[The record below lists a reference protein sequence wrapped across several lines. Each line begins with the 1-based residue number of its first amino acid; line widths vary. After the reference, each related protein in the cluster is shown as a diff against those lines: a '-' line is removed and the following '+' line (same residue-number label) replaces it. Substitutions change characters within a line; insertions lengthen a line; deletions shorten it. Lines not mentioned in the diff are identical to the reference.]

1 MARPRHPMLWGP
13 TTLFASFL
21 RVLLRPENLSHRE
34 DLTRVSRLCG
44 AENTREKRA
53 LRRAGIRRGNS
64 LPEGE
69 IDAIAI
75 VIERDIISIIIIIIS
90 TIYTAIITAA
100 PRISMNEVRKK
111 LFTISLSGK
120 AAHWYKLLKNGDS
133 IDWEDIVPLF
143 YSKFYPPN
151 KTLLDTSC
159 SGSFTRKNEEFKR
172 DLLDRIQENTEGWE
186 NDKDRESGIIYDY
199 KCIEAFMDTNKF
211 RNMSAT
217 YGLDSQVVANL
228 YKAFASH
235 YELPKKNFDKYH
247 EPYKDKIDS
256 SVNKCVVVE
265 TVDNVIPEAYIEKT
279 PFPAKMKEYS
289 VISSAVNKS
298 EKKPKE
304 PEEQIKIE
312 PAVAIV
318 KDLVTENV
326 EDGHIIFCED
336 ASNIVSHPNKSKQVS
351 VPMLSVR
358 IGDHCYYG
366 LCDIG
371 ASVSAIPYELY
382 TEIMHEIGSCELE
395 DIDVVIHLANRE
407 TISPIGIVRDVEVL
421 CGKIKYPA
429 DFLVLGSAASD
440 HCPIIF
446 GRPFLNTCG
455 AIIDCKKEKIL
466 TRFAGEP
473 YEFNFSK
480 FTKTPYKA
488 DLPSN
493 DFKMEHVH
501 LLFLF
506 LIILCSNIWRIVKVK
521 LLGKKEMSLRK
532 FFVRQP
538 ILKHDLPV
546 EDLGTT
552 PPPKEDPVF
561 DLKPLP
567 DNLKYAHID
576 DKKIYPVIISSKL
589 SEIEEERLL
598 EILKKHRGAIGYTLD
613 DLKGISP
620 SICQHAINME
630 EDAKPVVEHQRRLI
644 PKMKEVVRNEVLK
657 LLEAGIIYP
666 IADSRWVSPVH
677 CVPKKGGMT
686 VVPNDNDEL
695 IPQRIVVGY
704 RMCIDF
710 RKVNKVT
717 KKDHYPLPFIDQML
731 ERCMSAIFHGF
742 CESIVEVFM
751 DDFSVYGNSF
761 DNCLR
766 NLDKVLQRCEETNL
780 VLNWE
785 KCHFMVNEGIVLG
798 HKISER
804 GIEVDRAKVEAIEK
818 MPYPRDVKGIRSV
831 LGHAGF
837 YRRFI
842 KDFSK
847 ISKPLTN
854 LLQKDVPFVFDDDCK
869 EAFETLKKAL
879 TTAPVVE
886 PPDWNLPFEIMCDAS
901 DFAVGAVLGQRVDKK
916 LNVIHYASK
925 TLDAAQRNYAT
936 TEKELLAVVF
946 ACDKF
951 RPYIV
956 DSKVTIHTD
965 HAAIRYLMTKKD
977 AKPRLIRWVLL
988 LQEFDLHIIDRKGAD
1003 NPVADNLSRLENIAY
1018 DPVPVNDSFPNE
1030 QLAVIKVSSRESP
1043 CASNELWRIIQEG
1056 FKPYNPDKLTRR
1068 EAVDSQ
1074 LNNTAL
1080 HMIQTSV
1087 GTKDLP
1093 RVRNYTTAKEAWD
1106 GLAAS
1111 CIGSESTRRNKY
1123 NALKNKAE
1131 GFMRLPDEDHQDM
1144 YSRLLIVADD
1154 FRLIGATHINDS
1166 WIKEKYIECMMPYV
1180 PIDVKTL
1187 VGRECYSS
1195 LSSQDAVHEMQALKV
1210 LEQNSHD
1217 SLNRAIVFWVDPS
1230 KAKEDNIKRNHKSG
1244 FTSFGPKTRSCYNCD
1259 DKRHFIAE
1267 CPYENRELHNGRLIP
1282 KDKSKESKGKYSKAP
1297 NKKFYNNKTKKGKR
1311 HPKVMLVTREEYSSD
1326 EVGSS
1331 CSEESEESSKELA
1344 AIVTTNIPSSSLFDS
1359 PNENP
1364 HNKNAHCFMARSS
1377 LDTSIVLSTQEEYT
1391 SGDDDVD
1398 DEEDATSNGLVA
1410 LASLSTNSSS
1420 PSESPNEVIHVEEE
1434 SCLMAK
1440 SSEVSSPSPSMPNIS
1455 SDLGVDDAS
1464 LKVKQELLEFD
1475 EFLLNLQGI
1484 NKKHVSNLMSRLAQ
1498 QTDMLEKKGQIERED
1513 SLEIHALKNALEES
1527 QETIAS
1533 LEERL
1538 ENLEEPQDEINKLT
1552 KARDHARA
1560 KTKLLKKEK
1569 AQFGVDHEKLVKDLD
1584 ELDKAHKALKSEYS
1598 LLSKSNEQL
1607 QIRLASY
1614 DVPSSSTPSCDHAN
1628 IVEENARLKDELA
1641 KASSPQSKLSLDDLL
1656 SKQRSNNGKE
1666 GLGYNA
1672 KAKKANKQKA
1682 KPAQEK
1688 KKDITNGEAPKGNT
1702 TNDDN
1707 AGNANPHYVLFKDYY
1722 GDVYAK
1728 YVGPYDGY
1736 VAWSI
1741 WDYAAGGSKWVLDSG
1756 CTSHMTGGK
1765 NLVKE
1770 LRPNINNITV
1780 SFGDNSTSEVLGFGK
1795 VVVAH
1800 NITLVDVMLVKTLGY
1815 NLLSVSALG
1824 KMGFAVFID
1833 NDIVVLLWSK
1843 TLKVAFVG
1851 YREHNLYVVDFSGT
1865 TTSSAMCLFG
1875 KADVGWLWHRRLAH
1889 VNMRTLQS
1897 LHKGNH
1903 IVGLMESVSFAKDRV
1918 CRACVEGK
1926 MHDSPH
1932 PSKTIISSK
1941 RILELLHV
1949 DLFGPVTHASLGAKK
1964 HCLVIVDDYS
1974 RYTWVYFLKTK
1985 DETQQIFIDF
1995 ATEVQRQ
2002 HNLLIKAIRS
2012 DNGSEF
2018 KNYTLNDFLSDEGI
2032 RHQYSA
2038 AYTPQQNG
2046 VAERKNRTLLD
2057 MARSMMA
2064 EYKSRYNFWAEA
2076 ISTACH
2082 SSNRLYLR
2090 KGLNKTPYEILTGN
2104 KPNISYF
2111 KVFGCKCFYQ
2121 IKGVRLSKFAP
2132 KALEGI
2138 FVGYGAE
2145 SHTYRVFDVSSGI
2158 IIESCSVK
2166 FEENDGSQVGQ
2177 VDVCAGD
2184 EIPQDAIVRMG
2195 VGFFRPIEG
2204 HGVASREGLCSTTV
2218 EPSSSQHQQTPSSE
2232 ANDAPTQE
2240 QEENPPSHVQD
2251 QGQDQP
2257 NQAHEVEHSQEI
2269 EEAQIEG
2276 QDGDP
2281 NDQVDQ
2287 VTPPRPRKTKEEIE
2301 ARRLARRDRILE
2313 IRGHTHDKV
2322 LGDVRAKVSTRR
2334 QLANFSN
2341 HHAYISVVEPK
2352 KVFEALEDSDWVD
2365 AMHEEL
2371 NNFKRNKVWTLVEKP
2386 KECRNV
2392 IGTKWIFKNKQDEF
2406 GNIVRNKARLV
2417 AQGFSQVEGIDF
2429 GETYAPVAP

>member
-1 MARPRHPMLWGP
+1 MPDDVPPVEAGKVVTM
-13 TTLFASFL
+13 
-21 RVLLRPENLSHRE
+21 E
-34 DLTRVSRLCG
+34 D
-44 AENTREKRA
+44 
-53 LRRAGIRRGNS
+53 INS
-64 LPEGE
+64 LRSSM
-69 IDAIAI
+69 DAQM
-75 VIERDIISIIIIIIS
+75 ESMRKLIS
-90 TIYTAIITAA
+90 
-100 PRISMNEVRKK
+100 E
-111 LFTISLSGK
+111 
-120 AAHWYKLLKNGDS
+120 LL
-133 IDWEDIVPLF
+133 
-143 YSKFYPPN
+143 
-151 KTLLDTSC
+151 
-159 SGSFTRKNEEFKR
+159 
-172 DLLDRIQENTEGWE
+172 
-186 NDKDRESGIIYDY
+186 
-199 KCIEAFMDTNKF
+199 
-211 RNMSAT
+211 
-217 YGLDSQVVANL
+217 
-228 YKAFASH
+228 
-235 YELPKKNFDKYH
+235 
-247 EPYKDKIDS
+247 
-256 SVNKCVVVE
+256 
-265 TVDNVIPEAYIEKT
+265 T
-279 PFPAKMKEYS
+279 P
-289 VISSAVNKS
+289 V
-298 EKKPKE
+298 
-304 PEEQIKIE
+304 
-312 PAVAIV
+312 
-318 KDLVTENV
+318 
-326 EDGHIIFCED
+326 
-336 ASNIVSHPNKSKQVS
+336 
-351 VPMLSVR
+351 
-358 IGDHCYYG
+358 
-366 LCDIG
+366 
-371 ASVSAIPYELY
+371 
-382 TEIMHEIGSCELE
+382 
-395 DIDVVIHLANRE
+395 
-407 TISPIGIVRDVEVL
+407 
-421 CGKIKYPA
+421 
-429 DFLVLGSAASD
+429 
-440 HCPIIF
+440 
-446 GRPFLNTCG
+446 
-455 AIIDCKKEKIL
+455 
-466 TRFAGEP
+466 
-473 YEFNFSK
+473 
-480 FTKTPYKA
+480 
-488 DLPSN
+488 
-493 DFKMEHVH
+493 
-501 LLFLF
+501 
-506 LIILCSNIWRIVKVK
+506 
-521 LLGKKEMSLRK
+521 
-532 FFVRQP
+532 
-538 ILKHDLPV
+538 
-546 EDLGTT
+546 
-552 PPPKEDPVF
+552 PPK
-561 DLKPLP
+561 
-567 DNLKYAHID
+567 
-576 DKKIYPVIISSKL
+576 
-589 SEIEEERLL
+589 
-598 EILKKHRGAIGYTLD
+598 
-613 DLKGISP
+613 
-620 SICQHAINME
+620 
-630 EDAKPVVEHQRRLI
+630 
-644 PKMKEVVRNEVLK
+644 
-657 LLEAGIIYP
+657 
-666 IADSRWVSPVH
+666 
-677 CVPKKGGMT
+677 
-686 VVPNDNDEL
+686 
-695 IPQRIVVGY
+695 
-704 RMCIDF
+704 
-710 RKVNKVT
+710 
-717 KKDHYPLPFIDQML
+717 
-731 ERCMSAIFHGF
+731 
-742 CESIVEVFM
+742 
-751 DDFSVYGNSF
+751 
-761 DNCLR
+761 
-766 NLDKVLQRCEETNL
+766 
-780 VLNWE
+780 
-785 KCHFMVNEGIVLG
+785 
-798 HKISER
+798 
-804 GIEVDRAKVEAIEK
+804 
-818 MPYPRDVKGIRSV
+818 
-831 LGHAGF
+831 
-837 YRRFI
+837 
-842 KDFSK
+842 
-847 ISKPLTN
+847 
-854 LLQKDVPFVFDDDCK
+854 
-869 EAFETLKKAL
+869 
-879 TTAPVVE
+879 APV
-886 PPDWNLPFEIMCDAS
+886 
-901 DFAVGAVLGQRVDKK
+901 
-916 LNVIHYASK
+916 
-925 TLDAAQRNYAT
+925 
-936 TEKELLAVVF
+936 
-946 ACDKF
+946 
-951 RPYIV
+951 
-956 DSKVTIHTD
+956 
-965 HAAIRYLMTKKD
+965 
-977 AKPRLIRWVLL
+977 
-988 LQEFDLHIIDRKGAD
+988 
-1003 NPVADNLSRLENIAY
+1003 LE
-1018 DPVPVNDSFPNE
+1018 
-1030 QLAVIKVSSRESP
+1030 
-1043 CASNELWRIIQEG
+1043 EG
-1056 FKPYNPDKLTRR
+1056 FNPYNPDKLTRR

-1093 RVRNYTTAKEAWD
+1093 RVRNYTTAKEAWE

-1123 NALKNKAE
+1123 NALRNQAE

-1144 YSRLLIVADD
+1144 YSRLLIVADS

-1217 SLNRAIVFWVDPS
+1217 SLNRAIGMSKGNNLALVVNPVEEVYPQEQYRASWSMSYPEDLECHYHDHMAFHAKSFWVDPS

-1311 HPKVMLVTREEYSSD
+1311 PPRVVLVTREEYSSD
-1326 EVGSS
+1326 EVESS
-1331 CSEESEESSKELA
+1331 SDDEGESSKEVA
-1344 AIVTTNIPSSSLFDS
+1344 AIVTTNIPSSSLFES

-1364 HNKNAHCFMARSS
+1364 HIKNAHCFMARSS
-1377 LDTSIVLSTQEEYT
+1377 LDTSIVLSTQEEYS

-1420 PSESPNEVIHVEEE
+1420 PSESPNEIIHVEEE

-1464 LKVKQELLEFD
+1464 LKVKQEMLEFD
-1475 EFLLNLQGI
+1475 EFMFNLQGI
-1484 NKKHVSNLMSRLAQ
+1484 NKKHVSNLMARLAQ
-1498 QTDMLEKKGQIERED
+1498 QNDMLEKKGQIERED

-1628 IVEENARLKDELA
+1628 IIEENARLKDELA

-1688 KKDITNGEAPKGNT
+1688 KKAITNGEAPKGNT
-1702 TNDDN
+1702 INDDN
-1707 AGNANPHYVLFKDYY
+1707 AGNANPHYVLFRDYY

-1741 WDYAAGGSKWVLDSG
+1741 WVPK
-1756 CTSHMTGGK
+1756 
-1765 NLVKE
+1765 
-1770 LRPNINNITV
+1770 
-1780 SFGDNSTSEVLGFGK
+1780 
-1795 VVVAH
+1795 
-1800 NITLVDVMLVKTLGY
+1800 TLVA
-1815 NLLSVSALG
+1815 N
-1824 KMGFAVFID
+1824 
-1833 NDIVVLLWSK
+1833 
-1843 TLKVAFVG
+1843 
-1851 YREHNLYVVDFSGT
+1851 
-1865 TTSSAMCLFG
+1865 
-1875 KADVGWLWHRRLAH
+1875 
-1889 VNMRTLQS
+1889 
-1897 LHKGNH
+1897 
-1903 IVGLMESVSFAKDRV
+1903 
-1918 CRACVEGK
+1918 
-1926 MHDSPH
+1926 
-1932 PSKTIISSK
+1932 K
-1941 RILELLHV
+1941 R
-1949 DLFGPVTHASLGAKK
+1949 GPIEK
-1964 HCLVIVDDYS
+1964 
-1974 RYTWVYFLKTK
+1974 WTK

-2002 HNLLIKAIRS
+2002 HNLLIMAIRS

-2046 VAERKNRTLLD
+2046 VAERKNRTLMD

-2111 KVFGCKCFYQ
+2111 KVFG
-2121 IKGVRLSKFAP
+2121 S
-2132 KALEGI
+2132 LEGI

-2145 SHTYRVFDVSSGI
+2145 SHTYRIFDIASGI
-2158 IIESCSVK
+2158 IIESCSVR

-2204 HGVASREGLCSTTV
+2204 HGVASREELCSTTV
-2218 EPSSSQHQQTPSSE
+2218 EPSSSQHQQTPSLE

-2257 NQAHEVEHSQEI
+2257 RIQDQPFDI
-2269 EEAQIEG
+2269 C

-2301 ARRLARRDRILE
+2301 ARRLARRDRTLE

-2352 KVFEALEDSDWVD
+2352 KVFEALEDSDWVE

-2429 GETYAPVAP
+2429 GETYAPVLQQMDVKSAFLNGPLHEEVYVKQPPGFEDLNFPNHVYKLDKALYGLKQAPRAWFEMSMMGEMKFFLGFEIKQLREGTFIDQAKYLQDMLKRFKMTELKGVATPMVTKCHLALDPNGGASRGGRRRSRHDRSSDEFASNAPRKSVTSRRKNKEVRENYKAMDSVSYSAIRLKNWYDDVPRDEEIAGRRYWCIEQEFIYKDIYEPMKNLRPMQAIDVDILAINDHFEDAIWVAGKMGLLEIMKIQCDYSPDLVKQFFATLAIRKDEEHTMEWMTGSTHCSATLRQFAGFLGVPVDGGRRLHGPQQTDKNALVHLYTSAGKIGQAKGLLPIYSQLLRFFRATICPSGGNNDALRGALVDLMHLSYKCARDVNEERDYTLDVMDFIFHEIHDAMVSRTTIPYAPYIQLLINNSVAVCDEDLSGYPLVKHHVKKAYKLKPVSSAVPAPDTFMRDARSSGFAPARHPDVPAMRKQVTRLSWFQRHILCMNIEIHKENYAASRERSEIKHTQAVILHKLSGDQGPPPQPPAHQGYSGWHSAQVPWSDLDDCLQRSNTSRRSPDAPDTDEEEEEAAYQSDDEDASE

>member
-1 MARPRHPMLWGP
+1 MTSPPLPPSPPPPLGAR
-13 TTLFASFL
+13 
-21 RVLLRPENLSHRE
+21 SHRRPGA
-34 DLTRVSRLCG
+34 LAFNAAVSR
-44 AENTREKRA
+44 RA
-53 LRRAGIRRGNS
+53 VGSALAVAPPPF
-64 LPEGE
+64 LPGWIWGVGE
-69 IDAIAI
+69 
-75 VIERDIISIIIIIIS
+75 R
-90 TIYTAIITAA
+90 
-100 PRISMNEVRKK
+100 
-111 LFTISLSGK
+111 
-120 AAHWYKLLKNGDS
+120 
-133 IDWEDIVPLF
+133 
-143 YSKFYPPN
+143 
-151 KTLLDTSC
+151 
-159 SGSFTRKNEEFKR
+159 
-172 DLLDRIQENTEGWE
+172 EGWE
-186 NDKDRESGIIYDY
+186 AM
-199 KCIEAFMDTNKF
+199 EAERRRQMRHEKNE
-211 RNMSAT
+211 R
-217 YGLDSQVVANL
+217 GL
-228 YKAFASH
+228 
-235 YELPKKNFDKYH
+235 
-247 EPYKDKIDS
+247 
-256 SVNKCVVVE
+256 
-265 TVDNVIPEAYIEKT
+265 
-279 PFPAKMKEYS
+279 
-289 VISSAVNKS
+289 
-298 EKKPKE
+298 
-304 PEEQIKIE
+304 
-312 PAVAIV
+312 
-318 KDLVTENV
+318 
-326 EDGHIIFCED
+326 G
-336 ASNIVSHPNKSKQVS
+336 
-351 VPMLSVR
+351 R
-358 IGDHCYYG
+358 I
-366 LCDIG
+366 
-371 ASVSAIPYELY
+371 
-382 TEIMHEIGSCELE
+382 
-395 DIDVVIHLANRE
+395 
-407 TISPIGIVRDVEVL
+407 
-421 CGKIKYPA
+421 
-429 DFLVLGSAASD
+429 
-440 HCPIIF
+440 
-446 GRPFLNTCG
+446 
-455 AIIDCKKEKIL
+455 
-466 TRFAGEP
+466 
-473 YEFNFSK
+473 
-480 FTKTPYKA
+480 
-488 DLPSN
+488 
-493 DFKMEHVH
+493 
-501 LLFLF
+501 
-506 LIILCSNIWRIVKVK
+506 
-521 LLGKKEMSLRK
+521 
-532 FFVRQP
+532 
-538 ILKHDLPV
+538 
-546 EDLGTT
+546 
-552 PPPKEDPVF
+552 
-561 DLKPLP
+561 
-567 DNLKYAHID
+567 
-576 DKKIYPVIISSKL
+576 
-589 SEIEEERLL
+589 
-598 EILKKHRGAIGYTLD
+598 
-613 DLKGISP
+613 
-620 SICQHAINME
+620 
-630 EDAKPVVEHQRRLI
+630 
-644 PKMKEVVRNEVLK
+644 
-657 LLEAGIIYP
+657 
-666 IADSRWVSPVH
+666 WVS
-677 CVPKKGGMT
+677 
-686 VVPNDNDEL
+686 
-695 IPQRIVVGY
+695 
-704 RMCIDF
+704 
-710 RKVNKVT
+710 
-717 KKDHYPLPFIDQML
+717 
-731 ERCMSAIFHGF
+731 
-742 CESIVEVFM
+742 
-751 DDFSVYGNSF
+751 
-761 DNCLR
+761 
-766 NLDKVLQRCEETNL
+766 
-780 VLNWE
+780 
-785 KCHFMVNEGIVLG
+785 
-798 HKISER
+798 
-804 GIEVDRAKVEAIEK
+804 
-818 MPYPRDVKGIRSV
+818 
-831 LGHAGF
+831 
-837 YRRFI
+837 
-842 KDFSK
+842 
-847 ISKPLTN
+847 
-854 LLQKDVPFVFDDDCK
+854 
-869 EAFETLKKAL
+869 
-879 TTAPVVE
+879 
-886 PPDWNLPFEIMCDAS
+886 
-901 DFAVGAVLGQRVDKK
+901 
-916 LNVIHYASK
+916 
-925 TLDAAQRNYAT
+925 
-936 TEKELLAVVF
+936 
-946 ACDKF
+946 
-951 RPYIV
+951 
-956 DSKVTIHTD
+956 
-965 HAAIRYLMTKKD
+965 
-977 AKPRLIRWVLL
+977 
-988 LQEFDLHIIDRKGAD
+988 
-1003 NPVADNLSRLENIAY
+1003 
-1018 DPVPVNDSFPNE
+1018 
-1030 QLAVIKVSSRESP
+1030 
-1043 CASNELWRIIQEG
+1043 ASNELWRIIQEG

-1217 SLNRAIVFWVDPS
+1217 SLNRAIVLLVDPS

-1311 HPKVMLVTREEYSSD
+1311 HPKVVLVTREEYSSD
-1326 EVGSS
+1326 EVASS
-1331 CSEESEESSKELA
+1331 SDDEEGSSKEVA
-1344 AIVTTNIPSSSLFDS
+1344 AIVTTNIPSSSLFES

-1364 HNKNAHCFMARSS
+1364 HIKNAHCFMATSS
-1377 LDTSIVLSTQEEYT
+1377 LDTSIVLSTQEEYS
-1391 SGDDDVD
+1391 SGDDEVD

-1420 PSESPNEVIHVEEE
+1420 PSESPNEIIHVEEE

-1440 SSEVSSPSPSMPNIS
+1440 SSE
-1455 SDLGVDDAS
+1455 
-1464 LKVKQELLEFD
+1464 
-1475 EFLLNLQGI
+1475 
-1484 NKKHVSNLMSRLAQ
+1484 
-1498 QTDMLEKKGQIERED
+1498 
-1513 SLEIHALKNALEES
+1513 
-1527 QETIAS
+1527 
-1533 LEERL
+1533 
-1538 ENLEEPQDEINKLT
+1538 
-1552 KARDHARA
+1552 
-1560 KTKLLKKEK
+1560 
-1569 AQFGVDHEKLVKDLD
+1569 
-1584 ELDKAHKALKSEYS
+1584 
-1598 LLSKSNEQL
+1598 
-1607 QIRLASY
+1607 
-1614 DVPSSSTPSCDHAN
+1614 
-1628 IVEENARLKDELA
+1628 
-1641 KASSPQSKLSLDDLL
+1641 
-1656 SKQRSNNGKE
+1656 
-1666 GLGYNA
+1666 
-1672 KAKKANKQKA
+1672 
-1682 KPAQEK
+1682 
-1688 KKDITNGEAPKGNT
+1688 
-1702 TNDDN
+1702 
-1707 AGNANPHYVLFKDYY
+1707 
-1722 GDVYAK
+1722 
-1728 YVGPYDGY
+1728 
-1736 VAWSI
+1736 
-1741 WDYAAGGSKWVLDSG
+1741 DYAAGGSKWVLDSG

-2002 HNLLIKAIRS
+2002 HNLLIMAIRS

-2046 VAERKNRTLLD
+2046 VAERKNRTLMD

-2111 KVFGCKCFYQ
+2111 KVFGCKCFYK

-2204 HGVASREGLCSTTV
+2204 HGVASREGLCSTMV
-2218 EPSSSQHQQTPSSE
+2218 EPSSSQHQQTPSLE

-2240 QEENPPSHVQD
+2240 QEENPPSHEQD

-2429 GETYAPVAP
+2429 GETYAPVARLESIRILLAYASHHNFKLQQMDVKSAFLNGPLHEELMTDRFEMSMMGEMKFFLGFEIKQLREGTFINQAKYLQDMLKRFKMTELKGVATPMVTKCHLALDPNGGASRGGRRRPRHDRSSDEFAPNAPRKSVTSRRKNKEVRENYKTMDPISYSAIRQKNWYDDVPRDEDIAGRRYWCAEQEFIFMDIYEPMKNRDPCKLSMWTFWQSTITLKMLSGKDEEHTMEWMTGSTHCSATLRQFAGVLGVPVDGGRRLHGPQQTDKNALVHLYTSAGKIGQAKGLLPIYSQLLRFFRATICPSGGNNDALRGTLVDLMHLSYKCARDVNEERDFTLDIMDFIFHEIHDAMVSRTTIPYAPYIQLLINNSVAKVGEDISGYPLVKHHVKKPYKLKPVSSAVPAPDTFMRDARSSGFAPARHPDVPAMRKQVSRLSWFQRHILCMNIEIHKENYAASRERSEIKHTRAVILHKLSGDQGPPPQPPAHQGYSGWHSAQVPWSELDDCLQRSNISRRSPDAPDTDEDEEEAASSR

>member
-1 MARPRHPMLWGP
+1 MEGHTQWMSDDGDDDIDGDGDDDGGDDDNEGDGEDAPHDNGDEVEEDGAHVDGDQEGREEHAADEDMSRNTPLTAAVQDRHVQELLLSNTSTDPKIAGRRKAKLDQLEVDSRTPLYDAARG
-13 TTLFASFL
+13 T
-21 RVLLRPENLSHRE
+21 EE
-34 DLTRVSRLCG
+34 SRL
-44 AENTREKRA
+44 RYA
-53 LRRAGIRRGNS
+53 L
-64 LPEGE
+64 
-69 IDAIAI
+69 
-75 VIERDIISIIIIIIS
+75 DI
-90 TIYTAIITAA
+90 
-100 PRISMNEVRKK
+100 MEM
-111 LFTISLSGK
+111 K
-120 AAHWYKLLKNGDS
+120 AKHKW
-133 IDWEDIVPLF
+133 
-143 YSKFYPPN
+143 
-151 KTLLDTSC
+151 TDTS
-159 SGSFTRKNEEFKR
+159 
-172 DLLDRIQENTEGWE
+172 
-186 NDKDRESGIIYDY
+186 
-199 KCIEAFMDTNKF
+199 
-211 RNMSAT
+211 
-217 YGLDSQVVANL
+217 V
-228 YKAFASH
+228 
-235 YELPKKNFDKYH
+235 
-247 EPYKDKIDS
+247 
-256 SVNKCVVVE
+256 
-265 TVDNVIPEAYIEKT
+265 
-279 PFPAKMKEYS
+279 
-289 VISSAVNKS
+289 
-298 EKKPKE
+298 
-304 PEEQIKIE
+304 
-312 PAVAIV
+312 
-318 KDLVTENV
+318 
-326 EDGHIIFCED
+326 
-336 ASNIVSHPNKSKQVS
+336 
-351 VPMLSVR
+351 
-358 IGDHCYYG
+358 
-366 LCDIG
+366 
-371 ASVSAIPYELY
+371 
-382 TEIMHEIGSCELE
+382 
-395 DIDVVIHLANRE
+395 
-407 TISPIGIVRDVEVL
+407 
-421 CGKIKYPA
+421 
-429 DFLVLGSAASD
+429 
-440 HCPIIF
+440 
-446 GRPFLNTCG
+446 
-455 AIIDCKKEKIL
+455 
-466 TRFAGEP
+466 
-473 YEFNFSK
+473 
-480 FTKTPYKA
+480 
-488 DLPSN
+488 
-493 DFKMEHVH
+493 
-501 LLFLF
+501 
-506 LIILCSNIWRIVKVK
+506 
-521 LLGKKEMSLRK
+521 
-532 FFVRQP
+532 
-538 ILKHDLPV
+538 
-546 EDLGTT
+546 
-552 PPPKEDPVF
+552 
-561 DLKPLP
+561 
-567 DNLKYAHID
+567 
-576 DKKIYPVIISSKL
+576 
-589 SEIEEERLL
+589 
-598 EILKKHRGAIGYTLD
+598 
-613 DLKGISP
+613 
-620 SICQHAINME
+620 
-630 EDAKPVVEHQRRLI
+630 
-644 PKMKEVVRNEVLK
+644 
-657 LLEAGIIYP
+657 
-666 IADSRWVSPVH
+666 
-677 CVPKKGGMT
+677 
-686 VVPNDNDEL
+686 DEL
-695 IPQRIVVGY
+695 FGY
-704 RMCIDF
+704 LKIHF
-710 RKVNKVT
+710 P
-717 KKDHYPLPFIDQML
+717 KD
-731 ERCMSAIFHGF
+731 
-742 CESIVEVFM
+742 
-751 DDFSVYGNSF
+751 N
-761 DNCLR
+761 
-766 NLDKVLQRCEETNL
+766 T
-780 VLNWE
+780 
-785 KCHFMVNEGIVLG
+785 
-798 HKISER
+798 
-804 GIEVDRAKVEAIEK
+804 
-818 MPYPRDVKGIRSV
+818 
-831 LGHAGF
+831 
-837 YRRFI
+837 
-842 KDFSK
+842 
-847 ISKPLTN
+847 
-854 LLQKDVPFVFDDDCK
+854 
-869 EAFETLKKAL
+869 
-879 TTAPVVE
+879 
-886 PPDWNLPFEIMCDAS
+886 
-901 DFAVGAVLGQRVDKK
+901 
-916 LNVIHYASK
+916 
-925 TLDAAQRNYAT
+925 
-936 TEKELLAVVF
+936 
-946 ACDKF
+946 
-951 RPYIV
+951 
-956 DSKVTIHTD
+956 
-965 HAAIRYLMTKKD
+965 
-977 AKPRLIRWVLL
+977 
-988 LQEFDLHIIDRKGAD
+988 
-1003 NPVADNLSRLENIAY
+1003 
-1018 DPVPVNDSFPNE
+1018 
-1030 QLAVIKVSSRESP
+1030 
-1043 CASNELWRIIQEG
+1043 ASNELWRIIQEG
-1056 FKPYNPDKLTRR
+1056 FNPYNPDKLTRR

-1093 RVRNYTTAKEAWD
+1093 RVRNYTTAKEAWE

-1123 NALKNKAE
+1123 NALRNQAE

-1144 YSRLLIVADD
+1144 YSRLLIVADS

-1217 SLNRAIVFWVDPS
+1217 SLNRAIGMSKGNNLALVVNPVEEVYPQEQYRASWSMSYPEDLECHYHDHMAFHAKSFWVDPS

-1311 HPKVMLVTREEYSSD
+1311 PPRVVLVTREEYSSD
-1326 EVGSS
+1326 EVVSS
-1331 CSEESEESSKELA
+1331 SDDEGESSKEVA
-1344 AIVTTNIPSSSLFDS
+1344 AIVTTNIPSSSLFES

-1364 HNKNAHCFMARSS
+1364 HIKNAHCFMATSS
-1377 LDTSIVLSTQEEYT
+1377 LDTSIVLSTQEEYS

-1420 PSESPNEVIHVEEE
+1420 PSESPNEIIHVEEE

-1464 LKVKQELLEFD
+1464 LKVKQEMLEFD
-1475 EFLLNLQGI
+1475 EFMFNLQGI
-1484 NKKHVSNLMSRLAQ
+1484 NKKHVSNLMARLAQ
-1498 QTDMLEKKGQIERED
+1498 QNDMLEKKGQIERED

-1527 QETIAS
+1527 QENIAS

-1628 IVEENARLKDELA
+1628 IIEENARLKDELA

-1688 KKDITNGEAPKGNT
+1688 KKAITNGEAPKGNT
-1702 TNDDN
+1702 INDDN
-1707 AGNANPHYVLFKDYY
+1707 AGNANPHY
-1722 GDVYAK
+1722 
-1728 YVGPYDGY
+1728 
-1736 VAWSI
+1736 
-1741 WDYAAGGSKWVLDSG
+1741 DYAAGGSKWVLDSG

-1780 SFGDNSTSEVLGFGK
+1780 SFGDNSTSEVMGFGK

-1903 IVGLMESVSFAKDRV
+1903 IVGLMENVSFAKDRV

-2002 HNLLIKAIRS
+2002 HNLLIMAIRS

-2046 VAERKNRTLLD
+2046 VAERKNRTLMD

-2111 KVFGCKCFYQ
+2111 KVFGCKCFYK

-2145 SHTYRVFDVSSGI
+2145 SHTYRIFDIASGI
-2158 IIESCSVK
+2158 IIESCSVR

-2204 HGVASREGLCSTTV
+2204 HGVASREELCSTTV
-2218 EPSSSQHQQTPSSE
+2218 EPSSSQHQQTPSLE

-2257 NQAHEVEHSQEI
+2257 SIQDQPFDICTSPNIVQDQAHEDEHSQEI

-2287 VTPPRPRKTKEEIE
+2287 VTPPRPKRTKEEIE

-2352 KVFEALEDSDWVD
+2352 KVFEALEDSDWVE

-2429 GETYAPVAP
+2429 GETYAPVARLESIRILLAYASHHNFKLQQMDVKSAFLNGPLHEEVYVKQPPGFEDLNFPNHVYKLDKALYGLKQAPRAWYEHLKELLVDRGFDVGLIDPTLFTKRVNGELFVCQLYVDDIIFGSTNKAFNDEFSKLMTDRFEMSMMGEMKFFLGFEIKQLREGTFINQAKYLQDMLKRFKMTELKGVATPMVTKCHLALDPNGGASRGGRRRSRHDRSSDEFASNAPRKSVTSRRKNKEVRENYKAMDPVSYSAIRLKNWYDDVPRDEEIAGRRYWCIEQEFIYKDIYEPMKNLRPMQAIDVDILAINDHFEDAIWVAGKMGLHEIMKIQCDYSPDLVKQFFATLAIRKDEEHTMEWMTGSTHCSATLRQFAGYLGVPVDGGRRLHGPQQTDKNALVHLYTSAGKIGQAKGLLPIYSQLLRFFRATICPSGGNNDALRGALVDLMHLSYKCARDVNEERDYTLDVMDFIFHEIHDAMVSRTTIPYAPYIQLLINNSVAVCDEDLSGYPLVKHHVKKAYKLKPVSSAVPAPDTFMRDARSSGFAPARHPDVPAMRKQVSRLSWFQRHILCMNIEIHKENYAASRERSEIKHTQAVILHKLSGDQGPPPQPPAHQGYSGWHSAQVPWSDLDDCLQRSNTSRRSPDAPDTDEDEEEAADESDDDYASE